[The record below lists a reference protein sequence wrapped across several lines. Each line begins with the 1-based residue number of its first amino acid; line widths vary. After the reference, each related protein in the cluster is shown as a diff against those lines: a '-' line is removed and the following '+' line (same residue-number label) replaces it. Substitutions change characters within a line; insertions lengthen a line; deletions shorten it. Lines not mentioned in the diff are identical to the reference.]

1 MCAKKGS
8 GKNAGTPLSF
18 RPGDMNYVQTV
29 DVVFLEPVKN
39 KRGTTPG
46 DINYRVNHTECPSA
60 CSHSFIPNKLGTPVT
75 VGVPLGIANPWAVA
89 GAAGVFGR
97 AVRLRVSR
105 SFRAFCTLLDRM
117 VR

>member
-1 MCAKKGS
+1 
-8 GKNAGTPLSF
+8 
-18 RPGDMNYVQTV
+18 MNYVQTV

-39 KRGTTPG
+39 KRGTTWG
-46 DINYRVNHTECPSA
+46 YRLSGKPYGMSQRLQPFLHPQQTKHA
-60 CSHSFIPNKLGTPVT
+60 FT
-75 VGVPLGIANPWAVA
+75 VGVPLGVANPWAVA
-89 GAAGVFGR
+89 GATGVFGR